1 MTESSLRAQ
10 KLPVLEVENL
20 AVSLPPGGDRVT
32 LEPEG
37 GWMRWIA
44 SGQAHFDSQEG
55 AAEEAGDAPLQ
66 PGEQGVESPV
76 SGNLWQ
82 VQTEAGRLVRAGD
95 VLVVLESMKMEIP
108 LLAPCDGRVQQ
119 VNVQPGSAVRAGQRV
134 AVIIEE
140 KA

>member
-1 MTESSLRAQ
+1 M
-10 KLPVLEVENL
+10 
-20 AVSLPPGGDRVT
+20 
-32 LEPEG
+32 
-37 GWMRWIA
+37 
-44 SGQAHFDSQEG
+44 
-55 AAEEAGDAPLQ
+55 
-66 PGEQGVESPV
+66 ESPV

-82 VQTEAGRLVRAGD
+82 VQTAAGSQVRAGD

-134 AVIIEE
+134 AVIFEE

>member
-1 MTESSLRAQ
+1 
-10 KLPVLEVENL
+10 
-20 AVSLPPGGDRVT
+20 
-32 LEPEG
+32 
-37 GWMRWIA
+37 
-44 SGQAHFDSQEG
+44 
-55 AAEEAGDAPLQ
+55 GDAPLQ